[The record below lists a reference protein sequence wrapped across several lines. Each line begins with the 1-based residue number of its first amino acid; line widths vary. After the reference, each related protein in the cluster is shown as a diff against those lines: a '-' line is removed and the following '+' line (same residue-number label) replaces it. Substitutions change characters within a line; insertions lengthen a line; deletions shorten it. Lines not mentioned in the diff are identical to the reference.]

1 MHRRRLRAGRAPR
14 REAERN
20 LAGRRKLGPA
30 LATVVVAGNMIGSG
44 IFLLPATLASV
55 GSVTI
60 VGWFI
65 ACLGALALALLFSRL
80 ARRKP
85 MAGGPATYA
94 FDAFGPFL
102 GMQSSLW
109 YWAACLIGNV
119 AIATAASGYLAAFFG
134 WSPDAR
140 MFALLTIFLLWFVT
154 LVNLVS
160 PRFVGQVDGLLL
172 IAGLVPLV
180 LVATAGWFWFDP
192 AQFKAS
198 WNVSGQSV
206 FFAVPNSL
214 VLVFWAFTGLESAS
228 VAAAVVENPE
238 RNVPIAT
245 VSGVLIAA
253 VIYMAASA
261 AVFGLAPAAE
271 LAGSNAPFA
280 LVVAHMLGPAA
291 MPLVAICGALKALG
305 TLAGW
310 VLMTAQVSRAA
321 ADHGLLPQMFAR
333 TRAGDTPVAGLLVA
347 GAIGTVTIVLTMA
360 PTLSQQFGYLIE
372 ASTIFALMTYLGA
385 CAAALRY
392 RVADERLLAIVG
404 AVFCVF
410 VIANSSVPVLIAT
423 GVCLA
428 VFVLCYLPLSR
439 RKYRLPDAAVRA
451 GEDARS
457 RERHDD

>member
-1 MHRRRLRAGRAPR
+1 M
-14 REAERN
+14 
-20 LAGRRKLGPA
+20 AGRRKLGPA

-55 GSVTI
+55 GSVTLI
-60 VGWFI
+60 GWFV
-65 ACLGALALALLFSRL
+65 AALGALALALLFSRL

-94 FDAFGPFL
+94 FDAFGPFV

-119 AIATAASGYLAAFFG
+119 AIATAASGYLASFLG
-134 WSPDAR
+134 WQLDGRQLA
-140 MFALLTIFLLWFVT
+140 MLTIFLLWLVT
-154 LVNLVS
+154 VVNLVS
-160 PRFVGQVDGLLL
+160 PRFVGQVDGPLLL
-172 IAGLVPLV
+172 AGMIPL
-180 LVATAGWFWFDP
+180 LIVATAGWFWFD
-192 AQFKAS
+192 AELFRAS
-198 WNVSGQSV
+198 WNVSGGSAWS
-206 FFAVPNSL
+206 AVPTSL

-253 VIYMAASA
+253 IVYMAASA
-261 AVFGLAPAAE
+261 AVFGLAPTSE

-291 MPLVAICGALKALG
+291 GPLVAICGALKALG

-310 VLMTAQVSRAA
+310 VLMTSQVSRAA

-347 GAIGTVTIVLTMA
+347 GAIGTATILLTIES
-360 PTLSQQFGYLIE
+360 TLGKQFSYLIE
-372 ASTIFALMTYLGA
+372 ASTLFALFTYLGA
-385 CAAALRY
+385 CAAALKY
-392 RVADERLLAIVG
+392 RVADERVLALVG
-404 AVFCVF
+404 GAFCVF
-410 VIANSSVPVLIAT
+410 VIVMSSVPVLIAT
-423 GVCLA
+423 ALLLA
-428 VFVLCYLPLSR
+428 VFALCYLPLSR
-439 RKYRLPDAAVRA
+439 RKYLLPDPAVRVERR
-451 GEDARS
+451 G
-457 RERHDD
+457 ERHDD

>member
-1 MHRRRLRAGRAPR
+1 MAAT
-14 REAERN
+14 
-20 LAGRRKLGPA
+20 RKLGPV

-44 IFLLPATLASV
+44 IFLLPATLATV
-55 GSVTI
+55 GSVTLI
-60 VGWFI
+60 GWAI
-65 ACLGALALALLFSRL
+65 AAVGALALALLFSKL

-94 FDAFGPFL
+94 FDAFGPFV

-119 AIATAASGYLAAFFG
+119 AIATAASGYLAAFMG
-134 WSPDAR
+134 WTLDGR
-140 MFALLTIFLLWFVT
+140 MLALLTIFLLWLVT
-154 LVNLVS
+154 VVNLVS
-160 PRFVGQVDGLLL
+160 PRFVGQFDGSLLV
-172 IAGLVPLV
+172 AGLAPLL
-180 LVATAGWFWFDP
+180 LVATAGWFWFD
-192 AQFKAS
+192 ADLFRAS
-198 WNVSGQSV
+198 WNVSGRSV
-206 FFAVPNSL
+206 FAVVPQSL

-253 VIYMAASA
+253 VVYMAASA
-261 AVFGLAPAAE
+261 AVFGLAPASE
-271 LAGSNAPFA
+271 LAASNAPFA

-291 MPLVAICGALKALG
+291 GPLVAICGALKALG

-310 VLMTAQVSRAA
+310 VLMSAQVSRAA

-347 GAIGTVTIVLTMA
+347 GAIGTVMIVLTMA

-372 ASTIFALMTYLGA
+372 ASTLFALFTYLGA

-392 RVADERLLAIVG
+392 RVANEKALAIVG
-404 AVFCVF
+404 GLFCVI
-410 VIANSSVPVLIAT
+410 VIAYSSAPVLIAT
-423 GVCLA
+423 GVSLV
-428 VFVLCYLPLSR
+428 VFALCYLPR
-439 RKYRLPDAAVRA
+439 RKYLLPDPTVRGA
-451 GEDARS
+451 IAPRP